1 MVSERPAVYLAGPV
15 AHLEDGGAGWR
26 VEIADDYGDK
36 FDFKDPLAKYN
47 VSLDDLQ
54 VVEGVSDPNIDDTV
68 GIDEIVLEDKRLLI
82 QSDAVLVGYSA
93 VRSIGTPME
102 VMWAHERD
110 YPIVLWI
117 RDDTYLTDLSP
128 WYRYHATVITDSRGL
143 AMGALGR
150 RLGVDVGPSKRVVI
164 DE

>member
-1 MVSERPAVYLAGPV
+1 MASERPAVYLAGPV
-15 AHLEDGGAGWR
+15 GHLEDGGAGWR
-26 VEIADDYGDK
+26 EEIADDYGDT
-36 FDFKDPLAKYN
+36 FDFKDPLEKYN
-47 VSLDDLQ
+47 VPLDDLQ
-54 VVEGVSDPNIDDTV
+54 VVEGVSDPDIDDTV

-102 VMWAHERD
+102 VMWAYERD

-117 RDDTYLTDLSP
+117 RDDTYVKDVSP
-128 WYRYHATVITDSRGL
+128 WYRHHASVITDSRRL
-143 AMGALGR
+143 AIGALR
-150 RLGVDVGPSKRVVI
+150 RRFGVEPSRTVVA